1 MKAVVI
7 YDSSFGNTAKIAQAI
22 SNRLSNEAGD
32 VELRQ
37 VGDVKPEQLLGLD
50 VLIVGSPTQRCRPT
64 PATSDFLKRIPKN
77 ALKGVKVAGFDT
89 RFTQEKITSFG
100 VVASKLLNLIG
111 YAAKPISKRLKK
123 KGGNVAIPPEGFYVD
138 DTEGPLME
146 GELER
151 AAAWAGQILVKEKEV
166 Q

>member
-1 MKAVVI
+1 MKAMVI
-7 YDSSFGNTAKIAQAI
+7 YDSGFGNTAKIAQAI
-22 SNRLSNEAGD
+22 RDALSNEAGD

-37 VGDVKPEQLLGLD
+37 VGDVQPEQLLGLD

-64 PATSDFLKRIPKN
+64 PATSDFLENIPNN

-89 RFTQEKITSFG
+89 RFTKEKIDSMGFII
-100 VVASKLLNLIG
+100 SKMLNFMG
-111 YAAKPISKRLKK
+111 YAAKPISDKLEK
-123 KGGNVAIPPEGFYVD
+123 KGGALLTPPEAFYVA
-138 DTEGPLME
+138 DTQGPLMA

-151 AAAWAGQILVKEKEV
+151 AAAWAGQILMKEKEV